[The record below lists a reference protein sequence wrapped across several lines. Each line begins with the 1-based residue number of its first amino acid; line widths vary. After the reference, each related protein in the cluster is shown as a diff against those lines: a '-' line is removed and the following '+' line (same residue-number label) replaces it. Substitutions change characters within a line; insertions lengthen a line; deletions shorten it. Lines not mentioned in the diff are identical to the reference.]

1 MKNCILILLLVVS
14 GALLTAQCPCKPF
27 CTGAKDQSGA
37 QTQQIV
43 LTITDDK
50 GQIQNPVYEVFGD
63 IIVEKSKF
71 AALPVSTPGNNSFIG
86 QMNEKGEIK
95 YGSVWRTWEN
105 GYVPYEIAGNASPF
119 LKDVIELSVKFLN
132 QKTNICLSPRNG
144 EPDYIIFIPTIEN
157 GGFSEGVGKK
167 GGSQFIKFGQKTD
180 RDRLV
185 STIVHE
191 ILHAIGLFHEH
202 QLPNRDTYLNIK
214 WSNICPD
221 YQYAFYKL
229 NAWPPGYPRGY
240 SYQSIMHYAPCGF
253 SINNDCV
260 MECKDYKTGA
270 IVDCPESIG
279 QRKSLTGKDIQ
290 VINTLYPQKNDC
302 KKQTTLFLVDVSGSM
317 SENNKI
323 YQARDAAIN
332 KVRQLGQEAQ
342 LKGQSPEV
350 GIMVFSGDCIAN
362 PTRMIQ
368 PFTTDLVEAEMNIQ
382 KISFPNGG
390 TPLVQ
395 AIEQAEKTLDIQL
408 KNNRQ
413 GCGTIIIL
421 SDGQS
426 SCGPIRP
433 PSTYVGVHTIN
444 TPCNTTVNSL
454 NKSNI
459 TYNTIGFDI
468 QSGSAAE
475 RDLQYLAFSSGGKY
489 FNAQDQYQLN
499 RSFQRI
505 NRVYSPINDPQTIE
519 LDSAFA
525 DLFFIGTVFA
535 SVGQYDTALVHYKK
549 FIQSYPA
556 DSSGLYNYALM
567 CEANERYKS
576 AVRYYEMYLQLAPN
590 DPNRAFLLERI
601 ATLRKDYEIF
611 LTYNKQIIQSDLAY
625 LNRHFEQLRHTPDA
639 VPLAGEFAGFIREKQ
654 TFYRALPDILEMEE
668 PWLKQYAKEIAQA
681 LKEATYF
688 LSKNPKQWDLDG
700 ISMIG
705 NVYEPLDRLAKK
717 LGL

>member
-1 MKNCILILLLVVS
+1 MKNCILILLLMLS
-14 GALLTAQCPCKPF
+14 GALLIAQCPCKPF
-27 CTGAKDQSGA
+27 CAGVKVHSGA
-37 QTQQIV
+37 QTQQIMLKV
-43 LTITDDK
+43 ADNK
-50 GQIQNPVYEVFGD
+50 GQMQNTVYEVFGD
-63 IIVEKSKF
+63 IIVEKSN
-71 AALPVSTPGNNSFIG
+71 AAVIPATFSSNSTFIG
-86 QMNEKGEIK
+86 QINEKGEIK
-95 YGSVWRTWEN
+95 YGSVWKTWEH
-105 GYVPYEIAGNASPF
+105 GYIPYEISGNASSS
-119 LKDVIELSVKFLN
+119 LKDVVELSINFLN

-144 EPDYIIFIPTIEN
+144 EPDYIIFIPTVEN

-167 GGSQFIKFGQKTD
+167 GGGQFIKFGQNTG
-180 RDRLV
+180 RDHLV
-185 STIVHE
+185 STIIHE

-229 NAWPPGYPRGY
+229 NAWPPNYPRDY
-240 SYQSIMHYAPCGF
+240 SYQSIMHYSPCGF

-260 MECKDYKTGA
+260 MECKDYKTG
-270 IVDCPESIG
+270 IIGDCPANIG
-279 QRKSLTGKDIQ
+279 QRKALMGKDIQ
-290 VINTLYPQKNDC
+290 VINTLYPEKNDC

-317 SENNKI
+317 NENNKI

-332 KVRQLGQEAQ
+332 KVRQLGQEAH
-342 LKGQSPEV
+342 LKGQSPEI
-350 GIMVFSGDCIAN
+350 GIMVFSGDCITN

-368 PFTTDLVEAEMNIQ
+368 LFTTDLVEAEINIQ
-382 KISFPNGG
+382 KIPYPNGG

-395 AIEQAEKTLDIQL
+395 ALEQAEKTLDMQL
-408 KNNRQ
+408 KNNGQ

-433 PSTYVGVHTIN
+433 PSTYVGVQIIN
-444 TPCNTTVNSL
+444 KPCNTPANSL
-454 NKSNI
+454 SKSNI
-459 TYNTIGFDI
+459 TYNTIGFGI
-468 QSGSAAE
+468 QSGSDAE

-505 NRVYSPINDPQTIE
+505 NRIYSPINDPQTIE
-519 LDSAFA
+519 IDSAFA
-525 DLFFIGTVFA
+525 DIFFIGTVFA
-535 SVGQYDTALVHYKK
+535 SVGQYDTALLHYKK
-549 FIQSYPA
+549 FIQFYPA
-556 DSSGLYNYALM
+556 DSSGRYNYALM

-576 AVRYYEMYLQLAPN
+576 AVKYYELYLQSAPN
-590 DPNRAFLLERI
+590 DPNRAFLLDRI

-611 LTYNKQIIQSDLAY
+611 LAYNKQIIQSDLAY
-625 LNRHFEQLRHTPDA
+625 LNRHFEQLRYTPDA

-654 TFYRALPDILEMEE
+654 AFYRSLPDILEMEE
-668 PWLKQYAKEIAQA
+668 PWLKQYSKEIAQA
-681 LKEATYF
+681 LKEGTYF

-705 NVYEPLDRLAKK
+705 NVFEPLDRLAKK
-717 LGL
+717 LGP